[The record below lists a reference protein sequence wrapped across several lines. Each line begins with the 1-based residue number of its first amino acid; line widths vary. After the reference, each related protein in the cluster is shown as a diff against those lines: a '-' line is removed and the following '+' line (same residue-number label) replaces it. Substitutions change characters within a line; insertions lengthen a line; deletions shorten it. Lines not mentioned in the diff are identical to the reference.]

1 MTSITVVPKSDNLS
15 GLENRVAREAGV
27 GPIGLKVCFGSYVK
41 GRGPAICS
49 IQFFGRFFRYGEN
62 ENVLM

>member
-41 GRGPAICS
+41 GRGPDSYS
-49 IQFFGRFFRYGEN
+49 I
-62 ENVLM
+62 